1 MYDNRR
7 GNEKRLQMNYFF
19 SISKLILETRQ
30 YFGISQNGIKDKQI
44 STEGVYICNAKVNHA
59 LRMMDICG

>member
-19 SISKLILETRQ
+19 SISKLMVFNFRNNTI
-30 YFGISQNGIKDKQI
+30 FW
-44 STEGVYICNAKVNHA
+44 
-59 LRMMDICG
+59 DIPKWNKGQTN